1 MKKTLI
7 AMAAVA
13 VAGAASAQVTLYGI
27 LDYGYQTTTTETAAG
42 VQTAATSGMST
53 GVQSGSRWGMKGSED
68 LGGGLTA
75 SFQLESS
82 ITADTGASTGFT
94 RTSKVAV
101 GGGFG
106 TFSMG
111 RQYTPTF
118 SLVGGTDVT
127 GTDGTTTSQLYGAGV
142 RSDSLFMYKT
152 PSISGV
158 TVTLASSG
166 DNVETTAGSDTKTA
180 ITDVAVNYAA
190 GAMTLGAARSSKQA
204 TAAGVQAAATKQTT
218 IGATYDMGAAKLY
231 INKMTQTTSAVDT
244 GETNVGVKM
253 PMGAATLYAG
263 WGRNTGTSSVS
274 SSDYVVGAD
283 YTMSKRTNAYTRMNK
298 RQLVNAGEITNV
310 FSVGLRHQF

>member
-13 VAGAASAQVTLYGI
+13 VAGAASAQATIYGI

-111 RQYTPTF
+111 RQYTPSF
-118 SLVGGTDVT
+118 SLVGATDVT
-127 GTDGTTTSQLYGAGV
+127 GTDGTTTSQLYNSV

-218 IGATYDMGAAKLY
+218 IGGTYDMGAAKLY

>member
-1 MKKTLI
+1 
-7 AMAAVA
+7 MAAVA

-82 ITADTGASTGFT
+82 ITGDTGASTGFT

-101 GGGFG
+101 DGGFG

-111 RQYTPTF
+111 VQYTPSF
-118 SLVGGTDVT
+118 SLVGATDVT
-127 GTDGTTTSQLYGAGV
+127 GTDGTTTSQLYNSV

-166 DNVETTAGSDTKTA
+166 DNSEGAAGTSTKTA

-190 GAMTLGAARSSKQA
+190 GAMTLGVARASSQA
-204 TAAGVQAAATKQTT
+204 TASGVQAAATKQTT
-218 IGATYDMGAAKLY
+218 IGGTYDMGAAKLY
-231 INKMTQTTSAVDT
+231 INKMTKTTSAVDT
-244 GETNVGVKM
+244 GETNAGVKM

-283 YTMSKRTNAYTRMNK
+283 YTMSKRTNAYARMNK
-298 RQLVNAGEITNV
+298 RQLVNAGNITNA